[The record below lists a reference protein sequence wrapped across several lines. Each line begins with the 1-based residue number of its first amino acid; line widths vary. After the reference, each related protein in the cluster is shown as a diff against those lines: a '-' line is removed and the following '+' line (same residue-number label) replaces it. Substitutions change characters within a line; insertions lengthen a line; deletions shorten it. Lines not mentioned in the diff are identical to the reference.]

1 MNSDMPVLTFELGA
15 IKRRV
20 SAVLLDNNNEINE
33 MVIKTIET
41 ELTTVLEDREKLL
54 VLIKKLSES

>member
-1 MNSDMPVLTFELGA
+1 MPVLTFELGA